1 MGFLKTRQLRRDEI
15 ALLNRARAMV
25 AAQRA
30 LRKLRGRNGITEERM
45 RRAEDRASEAAMR
58 FDEQVLAMA
67 SDG

>member
-15 ALLNRARAMV
+15 TLLNRARAMV